1 MRAVRYHEFGGPEVL
16 GIEEV
21 EPLEPRTDEVRV
33 DVAAA
38 GVNPCDALR
47 REGLWGDDLPLIPGS
62 DLAGTV
68 EAVGDED
75 GPFAVGD
82 RVFGTVPMLNAAGS
96 RGDRQGTYAERAT
109 VRTDRLAT
117 LPDGVSFDAGA
128 AAGIVC
134 GTAWR
139 ALYELGD
146 LPPGGTALVHGG
158 TGGVGH
164 VAVQLATAMG
174 ARVVAT
180 ASADRL
186 DRLRELGADRAIDYA
201 REDLQGAIEAAAPRG
216 ADLILEHM
224 VERRCDLDVAVAA
237 PGCDLLV
244 IGNNHDQPRIGDLT
258 AAIGKDLTVQPF
270 DAFNLDPVGG
280 TLERIGRLME
290 TGAVS
295 IEIARGYG
303 LDEAAEAHRAVTGDS
318 FVGKLVVRP

>member
-1 MRAVRYHEFGGPEVL
+1 VRAARYHEFGGPEVL
-16 GIEEV
+16 HVEEV
-21 EPLEPRTDEVRV
+21 EPLEPRADEVRV
-33 DVAAA
+33 RVAAA

-47 REGLWGDDLPLIPGS
+47 REGLWGDDLPLITGS

-68 EAVGDED
+68 EAVGDPD

-96 RGDRQGTYAERAT
+96 RGDRQGVYAEHAT
-109 VRTDRLAT
+109 VRTDRLAG
-117 LPDGVSFDAGA
+117 LPDGVGFEAGA

-164 VAVQLATAMG
+164 VAVQLAKAMG
-174 ARVVAT
+174 ATVVAT

-186 DRLRELGADRAIDYA
+186 DRLRALGADHAVDYA
-201 REDLQGAIEAAAPRG
+201 REDLRAAVEAAAPG
-216 ADLILEHM
+216 GVDLILDHM
-224 VERRCDLDVAVAA
+224 VETYCDLDVAVAA

-270 DAFNLDPVGG
+270 DAFNLEPVGG
-280 TLERIGRLME
+280 TLERVGRLLE
-290 TGAVS
+290 TGALSMV
-295 IEIARGYG
+295 IAGSYD
-303 LDEAAEAHRAVTGDS
+303 LDEAAEAQRAVVEDS